1 VSGHGLGGMSLLTL
15 FLQEVE
21 THTNALNQGLVALEQ
36 DPGASSLMEP
46 LMRAAHSIKGAASIV
61 GIASVVELAHAIE
74 DGFVAGQKG
83 EVKIEPGL
91 IDIFLKAVDLLG
103 TLAGMPE
110 DETSEW
116 LAAQAE
122 TFGQLAEEI
131 RAALAGQLAT
141 AETPAPAPER
151 AAKVG
156 EADKEPEAKK
166 TVDAPKTAERDLRV
180 TAENLD
186 RIMGHASE
194 ILVDTRRLP
203 PFAEGLLQFKKRQA
217 RLVKTL
223 QALRTSLESNDGRE
237 NAGLLVEEAI
247 QHARTEQD
255 RIATSL
261 LDFDVLAQSLDASS
275 NRLYRQALSCR
286 MLPFAGGVQGFPR
299 MVRDLARELGK
310 NVRLKIIGK
319 DTEVDRDILSR
330 LEAPLNHLLR
340 NALDHGIEPPEERFD
355 AGKPPEGALRLEA
368 SHNAGMLV
376 ITVADDG
383 RGINL
388 ERVRRKIVDQ
398 NLLAAD
404 MAALLT
410 DAELLEF
417 LLLPNFSTA
426 VAVTRISGRGVG
438 LDVVH
443 TMIQELRGQ
452 ISMESRP
459 GEGTTIR
466 LKLPL
471 SLSVLH
477 VLMVEVGGEA
487 FALPLHRI
495 DRILSVNPRMI
506 QSLENRQ
513 YIHVDGQNIGLVPA
527 AQLLGLEKNGDQPG
541 AIPVVVLSNHANRFG
556 LTVDRLLGERDLAVR
571 PLDPRLGKV
580 QDISAIAVLEDGT
593 PTLIVDIDDL
603 VRSVDNLLTDGRL
616 KKIVRTVG
624 QGIHAHKRLLVVDD
638 SITVREMLRQLL
650 ENHGYDVTTAVDG
663 VEGWNTVRAEEFEL
677 VISDVDMPRMNGIE
691 LVTQIKQN
699 PKLKKIPVM
708 IVSYK
713 DREEDR
719 RRGLDAGADYYL
731 TKSSFHDETFLRAVV
746 DLIGEA

>member
-1 VSGHGLGGMSLLTL
+1 MTGRGLSDMSLLTL

-21 THTNALNQGLVALEQ
+21 THAKALNQGIVALEQ
-36 DPGASSLMEP
+36 DPDASRLMEP

-61 GIASVVELAHAIE
+61 GIDSVVELAHAIE
-74 DGFVAGQKG
+74 DGFVAAQKG
-83 EVKIEPGL
+83 EVQIEPGL

-103 TLAGMPE
+103 KLAHTPE
-110 DETSEW
+110 DEASDW
-116 LAAQAE
+116 LAAQTQA
-122 TFGQLAEEI
+122 FGQLAQEI
-131 RAALAGQLAT
+131 RAALAAQLTTTKTRA
-141 AETPAPAPER
+141 PAPAP
-151 AAKVG
+151 AATVR
-156 EADKEPEAKK
+156 EADKGADAKK
-166 TVDAPKTAERDLRV
+166 AVDAVTAAQRDIRV

-186 RIMGHASE
+186 RLLGHASE

-203 PFAEGLLQFKKRQA
+203 PFAEALLQLKKRQG
-217 RLVKTL
+217 RLVKIL
-223 QALRTSLESNDGRE
+223 QDLRASVESNEVRQ
-237 NAGLLVEEAI
+237 NASLLAQEAI
-247 QHARTEQD
+247 LHARMEQD
-255 RIATSL
+255 QITKSL
-261 LDFDVLAQSLDASS
+261 LDFEVLAQRLDESS
-275 NRLYRQALSCR
+275 NRLFDQALSSR

-310 NVRLKIIGK
+310 NVRLKIVGE

-368 SHNAGMLV
+368 NHHAGMLV
-376 ITVADDG
+376 VTVADDG

-404 MAALLT
+404 VAALLT
-410 DAELLEF
+410 DSELLNF

-452 ISMESRP
+452 IFMESRP
-459 GEGTTIR
+459 GEGTTVR

-477 VLMVEVGGEA
+477 VLTVEVGGEA

-495 DRILSVNPRMI
+495 DRILSVHPSQI

-527 AQLLGLEKNGDQPG
+527 AQLLGLEKNGDHEG
-541 AIPVVVLSNHANRFG
+541 AIPVVVISSHSNQFG
-556 LTVDRLLGERDLAVR
+556 LAVDRLLDERDLAVR
-571 PLDPRLGKV
+571 PLDLRLGKV
-580 QDISAIAVLEDGT
+580 QDISAAAVLEDGT
-593 PTLIVDIDDL
+593 PMLIVDVDDL
-603 VRSVDNLLTDGRL
+603 VHSIDNLLSDGRL
-616 KKIVRTVG
+616 RKIVRTVG
-624 QGIHAHKRLLVVDD
+624 EAIHPRKRVLVVDD
-638 SITVREMLRQLL
+638 SITVRETLRQLL
-650 ENHGYDVTTAVDG
+650 ENHGYEVKTAVDG
-663 VEGWNTVRAEEFEL
+663 VDGWNAVRAEEFEM

-699 PKLKKIPVM
+699 PKLKKLPVM
-708 IVSYK
+708 VVSYK

-731 TKSSFHDETFLRAVV
+731 TKSSFHDETLLRAVV